1 MSLIQRHAPAEY
13 SHWRPEEVKIIDE
26 VPVRFSD
33 VCVHEFTMSDVDDIE
48 IYVASPIWD
57 WQQSE
62 EGCWVM
68 EHAVNEPYWVQNI
81 DSNSLSYRIRIM
93 ARLSEKD
100 QIFWKLKW
108 AGRKK

>member
-1 MSLIQRHAPAEY
+1 M
-13 SHWRPEEVKIIDE
+13 KIIDE